1 MGETRERMG
10 KAGVI
15 VAGSAFKMALYVCVI
30 VLIIWVGKVAYEF
43 GHDVFNQGRRFRL

>member
-1 MGETRERMG
+1 MGDTRDRMG

-15 VAGSAFKMALYVCVI
+15 VAGSAFRMALYVCVI

-43 GHDVFNQGRRFRL
+43 